1 MESMTGTTDD
11 QLMVRAADGDE
22 TALQMLVERWERPVF
37 AFLVRMLGSR
47 EEAEDLCQDTF
58 MRMIKAADRY
68 RPDGKFQSW
77 LFRIAGNLARSRLRR
92 RKILR
97 WLPLGGEHHETPD
110 PGPDPLADLERGQ
123 AREQVRAAVSRLP
136 ERQREALILKQYHD
150 LSYQEI
156 ADAMVTSVGSVQMLL
171 HRAMSA
177 LRKDLSRGRSER

>member
-1 MESMTGTTDD
+1 
-11 QLMVRAADGDE
+11 MVRAAEGDE

-37 AFLVRMLGSR
+37 AFLVRMLGSP
-47 EEAEDLCQDTF
+47 EEAEDLCQDSF
-58 MRMIKAADRY
+58 MRMIGSAGKY
-68 RPDGKFQSW
+68 RPEGKFQSW

-97 WLPLGGEHHETPD
+97 WLPLANGHHETPAAD
-110 PGPDPLADLERGQ
+110 PDPLTELESGEER
-123 AREQVRAAVSRLP
+123 AQVRAAVSRLP

-156 ADAMVTSVGSVQMLL
+156 ADAMGATVASVQMLL

-177 LRKDLSRGRSER
+177 LRKDLSRGRSDR

>member
-37 AFLVRMLGSR
+37 AFLVRMLG
-47 EEAEDLCQDTF
+47 
-58 MRMIKAADRY
+58 
-68 RPDGKFQSW
+68 W